1 MLGKKS
7 NPAENLAQTVL
18 ESVNE
23 VFNAYRDM
31 SSFDKTFFCNILG
44 VNQKFVDGV
53 SSADRTEL
61 INKFSIPETVEEGE
75 ENYYTVKLNGV
86 YYVTRSPHYFLLY
99 EEVNVRV
106 PNGSWDNLYIE
117 GKIPDNTV
125 IEMPEMFVSVT
136 APEDTEEQPV
146 KEGDCWVKVN
156 NLTDKD
162 IQGFYV
168 YENVGTV
175 ESPVY
180 SWSLLFNVD
189 NEQTT
194 QRKIYVQSNTPT
206 GASKGDIWLKTA
218 TRYHNYDTKITN
230 IYEYNT
236 SWILKGTFNN
246 TGISLDNGNEIFCDY
261 ENSYIVNS
269 EHSVCFGKYVQL
281 YNSACTM
288 IGGNNSSGGLSIAYN
303 AESSIVWGKG
313 IDIGR
318 NSNDDEVVSS
328 LVIGET
334 LKSKGKTN
342 YSFVGGNAHDFKNVI
357 SSVVTGFFHHIGN
370 YNETIQDKTG
380 GIYCS
385 IVAGELN
392 SVACVKDGII
402 CGSGQVVNPEYDYD
416 SSISSVR
423 HGLIMGGYSGICSS
437 SSQLL
442 IIGNGKK
449 TTNNALTLYDSGD
462 LYIQGTLYQNSA
474 DYAETYE
481 WLDGNPQA
489 EKRTGLFVTLDGEK
503 IILADSDSDYILGV
517 VSATPTVC
525 GDTYDSYWHGKFE
538 RDVFGQ
544 ILKDKN
550 GDMIVSEKYDP
561 GREYIPQSKRPE
573 KAAVGTHGKLV
584 VVDDGT
590 CKVNGYCRPTKGGIA
605 TASAEKTDYR
615 VIERRDENHVRIVI
629 K

>member
-7 NPAENLAQTVL
+7 NPAENLAQTLL
-18 ESVNE
+18 ESMSE
-23 VFNAYRDM
+23 AMNAYRDK
-31 SSFDKTFFCNILG
+31 SLFDKTFFCNILG
-44 VNQKFVDGV
+44 VNQKFVDSV

-136 APEDTEEQPV
+136 APEDTEEQLV

-168 YENVGTV
+168 YENIGTA

-180 SWSLLFNVD
+180 TWSLLFNVD
-189 NEQTT
+189 NEQTA
-194 QRKIYVQSNTPT
+194 QRKVYVQSNTPT

-236 SWILKGTFNN
+236 SWALKGTFNN

-269 EHSVCFGKYVQL
+269 EYSACFGKYVQL
-281 YNSACTM
+281 YNSACTL
-288 IGGNNSSGGLSIAYN
+288 IGGNNTNGGLSIAYN
-303 AESSIVWGKG
+303 AESSIVWGNG

-328 LVIGET
+328 LVIGYT

-342 YSFVGGNAHDFKNVI
+342 YSFVGGLAHNFKNVI
-357 SSVVTGFFHHIGN
+357 YSVVSGLSNTIGN
-370 YNETIQDKTG
+370 YNEAVQDKTG

-385 IVAGELN
+385 IVVGELN

-402 CGSGQVVNPEYDYD
+402 CGSNQIVNPEYDYD

-462 LYIQGTLYQNSA
+462 LYIQGTLYQNSG

-489 EKRTGLFVTLDGEK
+489 EDRTGLFVTLLGDR
-503 IILADSDSDYILGV
+503 IILADGDSDYILGV
-517 VSATPTVC
+517 VSAAPTVC

-538 RDVFGQ
+538 RDVFGR
-544 ILKDKN
+544 ILKDEN
-550 GDMIVSEKYDP
+550 GDMIISEKYDP
-561 GREYIPQSKRPE
+561 DRKYIPQSKRPE
-573 KAAVGTHGKLV
+573 KAAIGTHGKLV

-605 TASAEKTDYR
+605 TANAEKTDYR